1 MLVLAVGF
9 YIFIKERGEIM
20 KKFNEMTKKDIE
32 QKLEELELHNQEVFI
47 DKLLTDVEFLQE
59 KAIKTSYK
67 PTNYERTR
75 FNEIHK
81 IITSMMKWF

>member
-1 MLVLAVGF
+1 
-9 YIFIKERGEIM
+9 M

-67 PTNYERTR
+67 PTNYERTSV
-75 FNEIHK
+75 
-81 IITSMMKWF
+81 ITSYSIHYTKLYDTKYL